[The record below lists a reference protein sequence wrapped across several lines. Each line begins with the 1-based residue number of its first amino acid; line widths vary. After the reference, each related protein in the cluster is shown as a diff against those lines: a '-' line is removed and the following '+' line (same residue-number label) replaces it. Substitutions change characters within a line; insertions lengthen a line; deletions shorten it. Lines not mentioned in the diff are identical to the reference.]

1 MSQIGE
7 EGLKKREENS
17 QEAPDE
23 QSVWI
28 QFLLDVVVLLMD
40 PSVGQRLNSF
50 SANGSFLSSTK
61 MLKLYLNDTRLYIN
75 LSNYTN

>member
-7 EGLKKREENS
+7 EGLKMREENS

-28 QFLLDVVVLLMD
+28 QFLRDVGVLLMD
-40 PSVGQRLNSF
+40 PSAGKRLN
-50 SANGSFLSSTK
+50 
-61 MLKLYLNDTRLYIN
+61 
-75 LSNYTN
+75 

>member
-7 EGLKKREENS
+7 EGLKKREKTS

-28 QFLLDVVVLLMD
+28 QFLQDVGALLMD
-40 PSVGQRLNSF
+40 PSAGQRLN
-50 SANGSFLSSTK
+50 
-61 MLKLYLNDTRLYIN
+61 
-75 LSNYTN
+75 